1 MIEVGILLTALLF
14 GGMVLYSLGFAA
26 FVFTALPP
34 DTGRSKI
41 RRAFPHFYLFVLTIS
56 AGAVV
61 IAAVF
66 DQTTGQ
72 CQANRNLAK
81 SRGFGR
87 C

>member
-1 MIEVGILLTALLF
+1 M
-14 GGMVLYSLGFAA
+14 LYSLGFAA
-26 FVFTALPP
+26 LVFTALPL

-66 DQTTGQ
+66 DQTTGK
-72 CQANRNLAK
+72 CQTNRILVK
-81 SRGFGR
+81 SRGFDR